1 MIGKE
6 GGSKSKIGAL
16 LGSMLLPLALAQF
29 ICSYSATSMNVAI
42 SSISQDLGTTVQG
55 VQVAITFF
63 TLTMAA
69 LMIPGSKL
77 TEILGRKK
85 CFTIGLGIYGV
96 GAFIAALT
104 PGIGILIF
112 GYSLLEG
119 LGTALLIPP
128 VYILATV
135 FYSGIARAKA
145 FGVISAAAG
154 IGAAAG
160 PLIGGLITSAIS
172 WRAAFI
178 TSTLVVLLILYLSR
192 KIVDPKKEGPKPKFD
207 IAGAILSALA
217 MFFVISGI
225 LLTSTYGWFSA
236 KEDFFIGSILVIPQ
250 GGISPLWLFL
260 GIGVLF
266 LAIYVINIRRREKAG
281 KEPLLPMR
289 LIRNKTSNLGLITQC
304 VQWAMLQGSSFVIS
318 VFVQTIR
325 GLSAI
330 TTGLVLTPA
339 TIGILLTSSL
349 AGRFERKERWQ
360 KRLIAGGFI
369 ITIVGIL
376 LLLLMVRETNSLLNF
391 VPGLFLFGAGIG
403 IMLTSSVNVVQSA
416 FPEEDQSEIS
426 GLSRSISNLGSSL
439 GTSIVGS
446 VLLISIAHTFGL
458 ALAILIILGIIGL
471 VAAFLLP
478 RGRIKPAESQPVS

>member
-1 MIGKE
+1 
-6 GGSKSKIGAL
+6 
-16 LGSMLLPLALAQF
+16 
-29 ICSYSATSMNVAI
+29 
-42 SSISQDLGTTVQG
+42 
-55 VQVAITFF
+55 
-63 TLTMAA
+63 
-69 LMIPGSKL
+69 
-77 TEILGRKK
+77 
-85 CFTIGLGIYGV
+85 
-96 GAFIAALT
+96 
-104 PGIGILIF
+104 
-112 GYSLLEG
+112 
-119 LGTALLIPP
+119 
-128 VYILATV
+128 
-135 FYSGIARAKA
+135 
-145 FGVISAAAG
+145 
-154 IGAAAG
+154 
-160 PLIGGLITSAIS
+160 
-172 WRAAFI
+172 
-178 TSTLVVLLILYLSR
+178 
-192 KIVDPKKEGPKPKFD
+192 
-207 IAGAILSALA
+207 
-217 MFFVISGI
+217 
-225 LLTSTYGWFSA
+225 
-236 KEDFFIGSILVIPQ
+236 
-250 GGISPLWLFL
+250 
-260 GIGVLF
+260 
-266 LAIYVINIRRREKAG
+266 
-281 KEPLLPMR
+281 
-289 LIRNKTSNLGLITQC
+289 
-304 VQWAMLQGSSFVIS
+304 MLQGSSFVIS

>member
-1 MIGKE
+1 
-6 GGSKSKIGAL
+6 
-16 LGSMLLPLALAQF
+16 
-29 ICSYSATSMNVAI
+29 
-42 SSISQDLGTTVQG
+42 
-55 VQVAITFF
+55 
-63 TLTMAA
+63 
-69 LMIPGSKL
+69 
-77 TEILGRKK
+77 
-85 CFTIGLGIYGV
+85 
-96 GAFIAALT
+96 
-104 PGIGILIF
+104 
-112 GYSLLEG
+112 
-119 LGTALLIPP
+119 
-128 VYILATV
+128 
-135 FYSGIARAKA
+135 
-145 FGVISAAAG
+145 
-154 IGAAAG
+154 
-160 PLIGGLITSAIS
+160 
-172 WRAAFI
+172 
-178 TSTLVVLLILYLSR
+178 
-192 KIVDPKKEGPKPKFD
+192 
-207 IAGAILSALA
+207 
-217 MFFVISGI
+217 
-225 LLTSTYGWFSA
+225 
-236 KEDFFIGSILVIPQ
+236 
-250 GGISPLWLFL
+250 
-260 GIGVLF
+260 
-266 LAIYVINIRRREKAG
+266 
-281 KEPLLPMR
+281 MR